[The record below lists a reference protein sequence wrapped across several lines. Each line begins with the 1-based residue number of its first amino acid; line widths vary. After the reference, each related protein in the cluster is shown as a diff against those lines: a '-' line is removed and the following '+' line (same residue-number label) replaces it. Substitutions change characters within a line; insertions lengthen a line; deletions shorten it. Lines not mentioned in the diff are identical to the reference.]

1 MPVNITQG
9 NSAQFTVAF
18 YDGNGNLS
26 VPAGGQIVL
35 NYVNVVTLASTSQT
49 ITLNINGEFFTATW
63 ASSVAATGLVPWSVF
78 AAGSTNSAAQS
89 DVIRVIDP

>member
-9 NSAQFTVAF
+9 NSAAFTVAF
-18 YDGNGNLS
+18 HDSNGNLT
-26 VPAGGQIVL
+26 VPAGGQLIL
-35 NYVNVVTLASTSQT
+35 NYVNITTLASTT
-49 ITLNINGEFFTATW
+49 ATVTLNIEGEFFTATW

-78 AAGSTNSAAQS
+78 AAGSTNKPAQS